1 MKLTKIVA
9 TIGPSSEREV
19 MIENLTLTRV
29 EIFDIANACFKELI
43 LSFMAFDGEK
53 LVALQQ

>member
-9 TIGPSSEREV
+9 TIGPSSESEV

-29 EIFDIANACFKELI
+29 EISDIANACFKELI
-43 LSFMAFDGEK
+43 LLFMAIGGEK